1 MLDMSK
7 RYYVCATAH
16 LKSVIE
22 AWASENDMELIGQ
35 DVALPSCPK
44 AYELDV
50 SCNEDLH
57 VALKLLGS
65 GHPDFVNGKRRIG
78 RVRYDCGAQVPRIVI
93 YPEVRDR

>member
-22 AWASENDMELIGQ
+22 AWASENNMELIGQ

-65 GHPDFVNGKRRIG
+65 GRPDFLNGERRIG
-78 RVRYDCGAQVPRIVI
+78 RACYDSGAQVPRVVI